1 MTSGP
6 SGVRE
11 HGAGPVARFAPD
23 DPFAGLPGWLWNS
36 GPCRALCL
44 VLAVVMGLGLAGKAV
59 TNQVTETWVLVE
71 NRVSLARYLDGT
83 ADRPFMHRVLMPG
96 LVRVLEAGIVRPGLL
111 PAPVR
116 AQMAKF
122 CPVATATPRASCD
135 SVIAYLL
142 AGGAACFAYLMLMG
156 ACVWVMFRLPWLAL
170 AAVPAAYLLT
180 NAIILL
186 RVSHLYDF
194 AVLAG
199 GAALMLAMLAGRPL
213 AFTLLLP
220 LALLTKETLA
230 MYVGGFAW
238 TWLGRLPWRRVA
250 GWVAAQTAIFLAIY
264 IAVTRSFRANPG
276 GAFESYLGGQ
286 LRFLADKIDL
296 SALLLICVAGVLV
309 FHDVAA
315 KPRVLRRMAVMI
327 PAWGGFFL
335 LGCYPGELR
344 NIFEILPLLLL
355 LAIDTLAVLILGP
368 GVRRLGEGPGA
379 AAP

>member
-11 HGAGPVARFAPD
+11 HGTGPVARFAPD

-96 LVRVLEAGIVRPGLL
+96 LVRVLEGGIVRPGLL

-122 CPVATATPRASCD
+122 CPLATATPRASCD

-230 MYVGGFAW
+230 MYVGGFA
-238 TWLGRLPWRRVA
+238 
-250 GWVAAQTAIFLAIY
+250 
-264 IAVTRSFRANPG
+264 
-276 GAFESYLGGQ
+276 
-286 LRFLADKIDL
+286 
-296 SALLLICVAGVLV
+296 
-309 FHDVAA
+309 
-315 KPRVLRRMAVMI
+315 
-327 PAWGGFFL
+327 
-335 LGCYPGELR
+335 
-344 NIFEILPLLLL
+344 
-355 LAIDTLAVLILGP
+355 
-368 GVRRLGEGPGA
+368 
-379 AAP
+379 